1 MTRPWW
7 LPRPLGRIPD
17 VEPQLLTLL
26 GLVSLALFFE
36 SYDLS
41 MLTSALKHIADDLG
55 MAEQDLGRYLG
66 TIRLGALPALAVV
79 PLADRLGRRWLFLG
93 SLIGVSVTTVATAF
107 AHDPL
112 SFVACQMVTR
122 VFMVT
127 GTAVAIVIVTE
138 EFPAAHRGWAI
149 GIMGAIA
156 ASGHGLGALL
166 FSQIERLPA
175 GWRTLY
181 LLGALPLVMFPQFFR
196 GVPETRRFTRS
207 RRESRADGDGESGR
221 WLGPLAALARAYP
234 GRATVLTSAV
244 FLVAVG
250 DVSVFQFTSYYAQT
264 VHGWSPG
271 QYATMFVVAGAVGV
285 VGNLIAGRLSD
296 RIGRRAVGVA
306 ALAAFPVTA
315 WCFYTGPAW
324 VMPIAFA
331 AFVFCQ
337 TAGVTILRALS
348 SELFPTSHRGTAAAW
363 AMLVQTVGWAS
374 GLWLVGIGTRAGAP
388 IASVTT
394 RLAAAVLAG
403 GLLLLALPETG
414 RRELEAISDD
424 ARGTR

>member
-1 MTRPWW
+1 VTRPWW
-7 LPRPLGRIPD
+7 LPRFVGRIPD
-17 VEPQLLTLL
+17 VEPRLFTLL

-41 MLTSALKHIADDLG
+41 MLTSALKHIAEDLG
-55 MAEQDLGRYLG
+55 MVEEDLGRYLG
-66 TIRLGALPALAVV
+66 TIRLGALPALAIV
-79 PLADRLGRRWLFLG
+79 PLADRLGRRRLFLG
-93 SLIGVSVTTVATAF
+93 SLVGVSILTVATAF
-107 AHDPL
+107 AWDPS
-112 SFVACQMVTR
+112 SFVALQMATR

-127 GTAVAIVIVTE
+127 GTSVAIVIVTE

-156 ASGHGLGALL
+156 SSGHGLGALL
-166 FSQIERLPA
+166 FSQIERLPH

-181 LLGALPLVMFPQFFR
+181 LAGALPLLLLRQFSR
-196 GVPETRRFTRS
+196 GVPETERFARQQSAQT
-207 RRESRADGDGESGR
+207 ASGLAG
-221 WLGPLAALARAYP
+221 WLEPPLALARTYP
-234 GRATVLTSAV
+234 GRASVLTAAI
-244 FLVAVG
+244 FLVALG

-271 QYATMFVVAGAVGV
+271 QYAAMFVLAGAIGV
-285 VGNLIAGRLSD
+285 VGNVVAGRLGD
-296 RIGRRAVGVA
+296 VLGRRTVGLVA
-306 ALAAFPVTA
+306 LGVFPVTA
-315 WCFYTGPAW
+315 WSFYAGPAW

-348 SELFPTSHRGTAAAW
+348 SELFPTAFRGTAAAW

-374 GLWLVGIGTRAGAP
+374 GLWLVGIGTRAGAD
-388 IASVTT
+388 IATATSW
-394 RLAAAVLAG
+394 LAVAVLAG
-403 GLLLLALPETG
+403 GVLLLALPETG

-424 ARGTR
+424 ARGLH

>member
-1 MTRPWW
+1 MKRPWW
-7 LPRPLGRIPD
+7 LPRALGRIPD
-17 VEPQLLTLL
+17 VEPKLLTLL

-66 TIRLGALPALAVV
+66 TIRLGALPALAVI
-79 PLADRLGRRWLFLG
+79 PLADRLGRRRLFLG
-93 SLIGVSVTTVATAF
+93 SLIGVSATTVVTAF

-122 VFMVT
+122 IFMVT
-127 GTAVAIVIVTE
+127 GTSVAIVIVTE

-166 FSQIERLPA
+166 FSQIERLPW

-181 LLGALPLVMFPQFFR
+181 LLGALPLLLLPQFSR
-196 GVPETRRFTRS
+196 GVPETRRFTRQ
-207 RRESRADGDGESGR
+207 RARAAGDGALGH
-221 WLGPLAALARAYP
+221 WLAPLAALARAYP
-234 GRATVLTSAV
+234 SRATLLTIAV

-271 QYATMFVVAGAVGV
+271 QYAAMFVVAGAVGV
-285 VGNLIAGRLSD
+285 VGNVVAGRMGD
-296 RIGRRAVGVA
+296 RLGRRAVGVT
-306 ALAAFPVTA
+306 ALSVFPATA
-315 WCFYTGPAW
+315 WCFYAGPGW

-331 AFVFCQ
+331 AFVFSQ

-348 SELFPTSHRGTAAAW
+348 SELFPTSYRGTAAAW

-374 GLWLVGIGTRAGAP
+374 GLWLVGIATRAGAP
-388 IASVTT
+388 IAAATT
-394 RLAAAVLAG
+394 QLAAAVLVG

-414 RRELEAISDD
+414 RRELETISDE
-424 ARGTR
+424 ARGAR